1 MGFFSFIAKFS
12 AIFAAGYGMLFAAT
26 NIISDLFMDVLL
38 KLAGGLLIIID
49 VFALIVWIVN
59 AVWYSE

>member
-12 AIFAAGYGMLFAAT
+12 AVFAAGYGLLFAAANLVSGFLA
-26 NIISDLFMDVLL
+26 NIALNAFGW
-38 KLAGGLLIIID
+38 ALIALD
-49 VFALIVWIVN
+49 VFALFVWVVN

>member
-12 AIFAAGYGMLFAAT
+12 AVFATGYGLVFAAT
-26 NIISDLFMDVLL
+26 SLFSGIFFEAVL

-59 AVWYSE
+59 TVWYSE